1 LILVIITV
9 LGAFPLFTSFSFHV
23 SYKQGGL
30 SSSYKKFVEE
40 KGLADETYSAD
51 GVALVQISGTSS
63 HNNKGMQVDAVC
75 IFSC

>member
-1 LILVIITV
+1 MILVIITV
-9 LGAFPLFTSFSFHV
+9 LAILFTSFLIDV

-30 SSSYKKFVEE
+30 SSTYKKFVEE

-63 HNNKGMQVDAVC
+63 HNSKGIQVDVVC
-75 IFSC
+75 ILSC